1 MTKLLAALGLLTLSA
16 CAQPQQTEVPAPKT
30 AAAPPEPVKVNLLP
44 GEPGLADLARAREVL
59 RNWEE
64 TDAQKGERLLRIV
77 YWTPADRDPLPDFQA
92 RLSRVLKHIQA
103 FYAAEMDSY
112 GFPGRSIKLE
122 EDSPGQVKITVAK
135 GRLLSQDCS
144 EEDHSDGDAIRK
156 DCIEALKAQGIDG
169 GKDTLVIFCN
179 LSEWDPEKRRMSHH
193 SPYYASGD
201 SRGGTA
207 WQLDSVLLDPLH
219 LGVQDQ
225 FLHDRQYGRI
235 SLGKYNSIFIGG
247 VCHELGHALGLPH
260 CKECAGCRAARGT
273 ALMGSGNRTY
283 GEELRGESQGSFLSL
298 PHALKLA
305 GHPQFSGSIKQM
317 QTRVMAEF
325 SEWKMESRPEGL
337 RVAAKVAANL
347 PLTAVI
353 AYADPAGNGDYD
365 SEIAAAVPL
374 ADGSFSLLLP
384 HPEGRRNADAELHF
398 VAVAANGA
406 ATASVWSD
414 QAFSLPARVDDQ
426 GHLDVSQALAS
437 LEFEAA
443 WKLKKA
449 GRLDPSEV
457 SALSPRL
464 QETFRRLAQPDSAA
478 GKPKPSEASVEIKT
492 LALSD
497 AAPDTARTGY
507 GGVHFDR
514 KPDGS
519 PLIGSGGLAK
529 HGLYAHANAEHG
541 YDLGGAWTSF
551 SGRVGILQGGYGKV
565 RFSLWAD
572 GKQIWKS
579 GLVKE
584 GSDKAFSVKV
594 EGVRQLVLRAEAEDN
609 RGAWSAWLD
618 PELKR

>member
-283 GEELRGESQGSFLSL
+283 GEELRGEPRQL
-298 PHALKLA
+298 PFPASC
-305 GHPQFSGSIKQM
+305 PQA
-317 QTRVMAEF
+317 RRAPPV
-325 SEWKMESRPEGL
+325 L
-337 RVAAKVAANL
+337 RL
-347 PLTAVI
+347 
-353 AYADPAGNGDYD
+353 DQ
-365 SEIAAAVPL
+365 
-374 ADGSFSLLLP
+374 
-384 HPEGRRNADAELHF
+384 ADAD
-398 VAVAANGA
+398 
-406 ATASVWSD
+406 S
-414 QAFSLPARVDDQ
+414 
-426 GHLDVSQALAS
+426 GH
-437 LEFEAA
+437 
-443 WKLKKA
+443 
-449 GRLDPSEV
+449 
-457 SALSPRL
+457 
-464 QETFRRLAQPDSAA
+464 
-478 GKPKPSEASVEIKT
+478 
-492 LALSD
+492 
-497 AAPDTARTGY
+497 
-507 GGVHFDR
+507 
-514 KPDGS
+514 
-519 PLIGSGGLAK
+519 
-529 HGLYAHANAEHG
+529 
-541 YDLGGAWTSF
+541 
-551 SGRVGILQGGYGKV
+551 GRVFRV
-565 RFSLWAD
+565 ED
-572 GKQIWKS
+572 GKQARRAAS
-579 GLVKE
+579 GRQ
-584 GSDKAFSVKV
+584 GSRQPASHRRHRLRRPRRQRRLRLRDRRCGAACR
-594 EGVRQLVLRAEAEDN
+594 RQLLPPPDRKSVV
-609 RGAWSAWLD
+609 
-618 PELKR
+618 